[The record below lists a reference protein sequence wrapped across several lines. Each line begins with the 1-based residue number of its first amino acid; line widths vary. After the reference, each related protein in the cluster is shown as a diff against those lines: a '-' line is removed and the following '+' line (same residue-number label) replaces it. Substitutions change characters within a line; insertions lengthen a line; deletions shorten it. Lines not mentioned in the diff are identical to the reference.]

1 MSSDI
6 PSNGNNT
13 RQTVREIYRYIQDNL
28 YLNRPDMEIAGSSF
42 NSATL
47 MSLLTGL
54 CQGNELIIGEPGL
67 GKTTS
72 AEYICVLL
80 YRFPLGVIWTSEV
93 SGHPEQTEEKIIGR
107 PDLGKLNIGEE
118 YVIWSNF
125 VLLPVKIIDEV
136 NRLPETKQSII
147 LDGVD
152 RGKWEYL
159 NDLVINEESC
169 LFATTNYQD
178 RGTNTIIA
186 PLIDRFD
193 IVVES
198 KHPGANF
205 AFAIGQRTSAESL
218 LRSPELETEFLGILG
233 EITPYDVRLQKL
245 EGLCDRFGDYLW
257 TRKGIK
263 SLSHSQREEIRRE
276 SFAIPFDLDA
286 NAFLRLVISELS
298 FCNHS
303 GQKRSND
310 NCLEGCHFS
319 SYLCNRV
326 VGCISNRFPSS
337 VRKYSQALAWFL
349 DSDRVAVE
357 HVQAVL
363 PYTLA
368 HRLQW
373 KEEAIAKLQK
383 RVRNDPLNIYM
394 AKEAVREM
402 HQRYAEQSSH
412 VKDALAVACR
422 ILEGERL
429 EPVKGDH
436 PLYWDIYNDLRKGEG
451 R

>member
-1 MSSDI
+1 M
-6 PSNGNNT
+6 
-13 RQTVREIYRYIQDNL
+13 REIYKFIDENL
-28 YLNRPDMEIAGSSF
+28 YLNRADIEIDGSLF

-47 MSLLTGL
+47 LSLLTGL

-80 YRFPLGVIWTSEV
+80 YRFPLGVIWTGEV

-107 PDLGKLNIGEE
+107 PDLGKLNLGEE

-159 NDLVINEESC
+159 NELVINRESC

-193 IVVES
+193 LVVES
-198 KHPGANF
+198 KHPGANLSYL
-205 AFAIGQRTSAESL
+205 IGQRSSSDSL
-218 LRSPELETEFLGILG
+218 LRLPVLETEFLNVLSERAPYEARLERLEKLCETFGEHLLG
-233 EITPYDVRLQKL
+233 
-245 EGLCDRFGDYLW
+245 
-257 TRKGIK
+257 KGIK
-263 SLSHSQREEIRRE
+263 SLSAANRETIRNE
-276 SFAIPFDLDA
+276 SSRIAFDLDA

-310 NCLEGCHFS
+310 SCLEGCHFS
-319 SYLCNRV
+319 GYLCNRIIS
-326 VGCISNRFPSS
+326 CISNRFPSS

-349 DSDRVAVE
+349 GSNKVEIE
-357 HVQAVL
+357 HVKALL
-363 PYTLA
+363 PFILA
-368 HRLQW
+368 HRIQW
-373 KEEAIAKLQK
+373 KEAAVSKLQK
-383 RVRNDPLNIYM
+383 RVRNDPLNIFM

-402 HQRYAEQSSH
+402 HQRYAEQSRNLKEALSTAYH
-412 VKDALAVACR
+412 VF
-422 ILEGERL
+422 EGEKL
-429 EPVKGDH
+429 DPVKGDH
-436 PLYWDIYNDLRKGEG
+436 PLYWDIYKDLKKDVAQ
-451 R
+451 